1 MRGDQNEA
9 LAQNL
14 YYDAS
19 QMQQMQQAI
28 VTVLDA
34 SAGTKPGR
42 NDYACGDFD

>member
-1 MRGDQNEA
+1 MKGDQNEA

-14 YYDAS
+14 YHDAS
-19 QMQQMQQAI
+19 QMQQAI